1 VRARLGHREGAG
13 QGGRQRSL
21 PERWL
26 DIGVVGEWR
35 REVLHRRRADAMGG
49 GGGLSAPA
57 TQGKGG
63 DCEARQKLGGD
74 QPVVALTGREK
85 MAATAALILA
95 CPVVDSRG
103 GVDKRHRG
111 ATETTVGA
119 RFQ

>member
-1 VRARLGHREGAG
+1 MASRGASPTASRCDG
-13 QGGRQRSL
+13 
-21 PERWL
+21 
-26 DIGVVGEWR
+26 WR
-35 REVLHRRRADAMGG
+35 RC
-49 GGGLSAPA
+49 LSAPA

>member
-49 GGGLSAPA
+49 GGACRHL
-57 TQGKGG
+57 QH
-63 DCEARQKLGGD
+63 R
-74 QPVVALTGREK
+74 GRE
-85 MAATAALILA
+85 
-95 CPVVDSRG
+95 G
-103 GVDKRHRG
+103 
-111 ATETTVGA
+111 TV
-119 RFQ
+119 RLDRN